1 MYHKAKY
8 IQLRCVLGCLCPQ
21 SLTRNR
27 KAARAALAASS
38 QTHKRT
44 SCSSKG
50 VSLSHAPAG
59 GPNQAS
65 TLTSATWSPVWKGA
79 DDLLMWWC
87 IYHNLIDDKPKI
99 EIAAKDLQK
108 HRHSQPVMNC
118 TKGPAFRC
126 TFTTQRAKQS
136 AVCIGVRA
144 LFAAQTCSE
153 LASDSPAAQLQTKYQ
168 TL

>member
-38 QTHKRT
+38 TNPQENIMLI
-44 SCSSKG
+44 KG
-50 VSLSHAPAG
+50 SLSHAPAG

-87 IYHNLIDDKPKI
+87 IYHNLIEDKPKI

-118 TKGPAFRC
+118 TKGLAFRC

-153 LASDSPAAQLQTKYQ
+153 LASDSPAAQLQIKYQ